1 MKAKIYRGTKEIGG
15 TCVELTAD
23 NGKILWVDLGAPL
36 DDKNPNIDYANNK
49 VDALIISHPHQDHFG
64 LMEKVGVDIP
74 IFIGELSL
82 DLINATRIFRDIPQL
97 SGNFN
102 TIKPWTK
109 VTVADTF
116 IVTPFLTDHS
126 TPEAFAFLIEADG
139 KRIFYSGDFRA
150 TGRKNIVF
158 KKQIENPP
166 ENIDLLLIE
175 GTMVERTN
183 HLYLTEDSVEEAI
196 YNTIKSQTNLS
207 FVISSAQNIDRL
219 ISVFRACK
227 RAGKYL
233 VIDVYSAW
241 ILEMARKQS
250 KNIPAI
256 EWQEIKV
263 FDHPNQLEKI
273 KDNQFDDF
281 RKRINEQ
288 RTGNAVFQ
296 TPSDFVYFVR
306 CPNEK
311 LVNKLRNKGTINI
324 IYSQWEGYLKEEY
337 KNFCTDNINTL
348 KNDNDISF
356 QSIHT
361 SGHATVTDLI
371 KFTKA
376 INSNK
381 IVPIHTAF
389 PEQFKKEFEK
399 EGFSNI
405 TLWDDGKEYLI

>member
-15 TCVELTAD
+15 TCVELISD

-36 DDKNPNIDYANNK
+36 DDKNPNVDYANNK
-49 VDALIISHPHQDHFG
+49 VDALLISHPHQDHFG
-64 LMEKVGVDIP
+64 LMEKVGTEIP
-74 IFIGELSL
+74 IYIGELSL
-82 DLINATRIFRDIPQL
+82 DLINATKIFRGLPQL
-97 SGNFN
+97 VGNFK

-109 VTVADTF
+109 FTISNTF

-139 KRIFYSGDFRA
+139 KRVFYSGDFRA

-158 KKQIENPP
+158 KKQIENPLK
-166 ENIDLLLIE
+166 NIDLLLIE
-175 GTMVERTN
+175 GTMVDRTN
-183 HLYLTEDSVEEAI
+183 HLYLTEDSIEEAI

-227 RAGKYL
+227 RTGKCL

-273 KDNQFDDF
+273 KDKEFDEF
-281 RKRINEQ
+281 RNRIKEQ
-288 RTGNAVFQ
+288 RTGNEVFK
-296 TPSDFVYFVR
+296 TPSKFVYFVR

-311 LVNKLRNKGTINI
+311 LINKLRSFGLINI
-324 IYSQWEGYLKEEY
+324 IYSQWEGYLKEEH
-337 KNFCTDNINTL
+337 KNFCTDNINAMKTDSNFL
-348 KNDNDISF
+348 F
-356 QSIHT
+356 QAIHT
-361 SGHATVTDLI
+361 SGHATVPDLMRYA
-371 KFTKA
+371 KA

-381 IVPIHTAF
+381 ITPIHTAF
-389 PEQFKKEFEK
+389 PEKFKIEFEK
-399 EGFSNI
+399 EGFNNI
-405 TLWDDGKEYLI
+405 NLWEDGKQYLI

>member
-15 TCVELTAD
+15 TCIEFTAD
-23 NGKILWVDLGAPL
+23 NGKVLWVDLGAPL
-36 DDKNPNIDYANNK
+36 DSTNPNVDYAQNK
-49 VDALIISHPHQDHFG
+49 IDALLISHPHQDHYG
-64 LMEKVGVDIP
+64 IMEKVGTTVP

-82 DLINATRIFRDIPQL
+82 DLINATKIFRAIPL
-97 SGNFN
+97 LNGNFK
-102 TIKPWTK
+102 TIKPWESFTI
-109 VTVADTF
+109 ADTF
-116 IVTPFLTDHS
+116 RIKPFLTDHS

-139 KRIFYSGDFRA
+139 KRVFYSGDFRA

-158 KKQIENPP
+158 KNQIENPP

-183 HLYLTEDSVEEAI
+183 HLYSTEDSVEQAI
-196 YNTIKSQTNLS
+196 CNIIKEQTNLS

-227 RAGKYL
+227 RTKKYL

-241 ILEMARKQS
+241 VLEMVRKQS

-256 EWQEIKV
+256 EWEEIKV
-263 FDHPNQLEKI
+263 YDHPTQLEKL
-273 KDNQFDDF
+273 KDKSFDDF
-281 RKRINEQ
+281 RNRIKQQ
-288 RTGNAVFQ
+288 RLGNAVFSN
-296 TPSDFVYFVR
+296 PSDYVYFVR

-311 LVNKLRNKGTINI
+311 LVNKLRSKGTINI
-324 IYSQWEGYLKEEY
+324 IYSQWEGYLLEEH
-337 KNFCTDNINTL
+337 KNFCTDYLNSL
-348 KNDNDISF
+348 KKDSDISF

-361 SGHATVTDLI
+361 SGHATVPDLI
-371 KFTKA
+371 KFAKA
-376 INSNK
+376 IDSNI

-405 TLWDDGKEYLI
+405 TLWEDGKEYSI

>member
-15 TCVELTAD
+15 TCVELKAD

-49 VDALIISHPHQDHFG
+49 LDALLISHPHQDHFG
-64 LMEKVGVDIP
+64 LMEKVGTAVP

-82 DLINATRIFRDIPQL
+82 DLINATKIFRDIPQL
-97 SGNFN
+97 QGNFK
-102 TIKPWTK
+102 TIRPWK
-109 VTVADTF
+109 KFIAADTF
-116 IVTPFLTDHS
+116 QITPFLTDHS

-139 KRIFYSGDFRA
+139 KRVFYSGDFRA
-150 TGRKNIVF
+150 TGRKKVVYE
-158 KKQIENPP
+158 KQIESPP
-166 ENIDLLLIE
+166 EKIDLLLIE
-175 GTMVERTN
+175 GTMVARTN

-196 YNTIKSQTNLS
+196 CKTIKDQTNLS

-227 RAGKYL
+227 RTQKIL
-233 VIDVYSAW
+233 VIDVYTAW

-263 FDHPNQLEKI
+263 FDHPGQLEKI
-273 KDNQFDDF
+273 KDKSFDEF
-281 RKRINEQ
+281 RNRVKDQ
-288 RTGNAVFQ
+288 RTGNAVFKN
-296 TPSDFVYFVR
+296 PSDFVYFVR

-311 LVNKLRNKGTINI
+311 LVNKLRTKGTINI
-324 IYSQWEGYLKEEY
+324 IYSQWEGYLKEEH
-337 KNFCTDNINTL
+337 KTFCTDNINTL
-348 KNDNDISF
+348 KTDSDISF
-356 QSIHT
+356 QVIHT
-361 SGHATVTDLI
+361 SGHATVPDLM
-371 KFTKA
+371 KFAKA

-389 PEQFKKEFEK
+389 PEKFKIEFEK
-399 EGFSNI
+399 EGFNNI

>member
-1 MKAKIYRGTKEIGG
+1 MKVKIYRGTKEIGG

-23 NGKILWVDLGAPL
+23 NGKVLWVDLGAPL
-36 DDKNPNIDYANNK
+36 DNTNPNVDYAQNK
-49 VDALIISHPHQDHFG
+49 FDALLISHPHQDHFG
-64 LMEKVGVDIP
+64 LMEKVGATAP

-82 DLINATRIFRDIPQL
+82 DLINATKIFRGIPQL
-97 SGNFN
+97 NGNFK
-102 TIKPWTK
+102 TIRPWQSFTI
-109 VTVADTF
+109 ADTF
-116 IVTPFLTDHS
+116 RVTPFLTDHS

-150 TGRKNIVF
+150 TGRKNIVY

-183 HLYLTEDSVEEAI
+183 HLYSTEDSVEEAI
-196 YNTIKSQTNLS
+196 YKTIKGQTNLS

-227 RAGKYL
+227 RTKKYL

-241 ILEMARKQS
+241 ILEMVRKQS

-256 EWQEIKV
+256 EWEEIKV
-263 FDHPNQLEKI
+263 YDHPSQLEKV
-273 KDNQFDDF
+273 KDKSFDDF
-281 RKRINEQ
+281 RNRIKPQ
-288 RTGNAVFQ
+288 RVGNSVFSN
-296 TPSDFVYFVR
+296 PSDYVYFVR

-311 LVNKLRNKGTINI
+311 LIDKLRSKGTINI
-324 IYSQWEGYLKEEY
+324 IYSQWEGYLKEEH
-337 KNFCTDNINTL
+337 KNFCTDNLNAL
-348 KNDNDISF
+348 KKDSDISF
-356 QSIHT
+356 QTIHT
-361 SGHATVTDLI
+361 SGHATVPDLM
-371 KFTKA
+371 KFAKA

-399 EGFSNI
+399 QGFSNI
-405 TLWDDGKEYLI
+405 TLWQDGQEYSV